1 MVQYFLS
8 VAVCFCG
15 SLREEQGLALRCSV
29 PLAGDGPILSLRD
42 ISPSR
47 GNHLGGSKGPP
58 DLYSLPPR
66 TLRLP
71 SPTLRKAQI
80 TAKPCISSPKAYI
93 ITQSVDVFLPYMAAV
108 YFCGFGCLPCVKGG
122 GPRSGGGIVFPPKAH
137 SLSRSDDFIRRKADF
152 ITQVISSRRDFIA
165 ALPPSPVRSTPA

>member
-1 MVQYFLS
+1 MFS
-8 VAVCFCG
+8 A
-15 SLREEQGLALRCSV
+15 REEQGLALRRSV
-29 PLAGDGPILSLRD
+29 PLAGDGPLLSLRD

-47 GNHLGGSKGPP
+47 GNHFGGSKGPP

-93 ITQSVDVFLPYMAAV
+93 ITQSVDVSLPYNCCRIYLRFRYPSA
-108 YFCGFGCLPCVKGG
+108 FSIRRRWR
-122 GPRSGGGIVFPPKAH
+122 RSRRMRLFIFPPQAP

-165 ALPPSPVRSTPA
+165 FSLRLGSRNLNLKPKFIRF